1 MAAPIVPVLMALA
14 NLAMLVQGGAA
25 VYDTYKKMNG
35 STKEGTRF
43 LTGKS
48 PTSTEV
54 TNNVPLSQGELIR
67 LSRKNTIPEGSR
79 IIPYRPPGSGVMYNQ
94 PKITA
99 KSGGMPLSK
108 ALKGNKLSILFGVMG
123 LADLLSG
130 LGRGEES
137 PQAELDPQILSQI
150 SQMQQ
155 MNNAPQTPRVGGM
168 NVSLDSSQLDIE
180 SLLNLINSM

>member
-1 MAAPIVPVLMALA
+1 
-14 NLAMLVQGGAA
+14 
-25 VYDTYKKMNG
+25 
-35 STKEGTRF
+35 
-43 LTGKS
+43 
-48 PTSTEV
+48 
-54 TNNVPLSQGELIR
+54 
-67 LSRKNTIPEGSR
+67 
-79 IIPYRPPGSGVMYNQ
+79 
-94 PKITA
+94 
-99 KSGGMPLSK
+99 MPLSK